1 MKPYKTLLILL
12 VFMVFLYGP
21 SLFYKDNIK
30 LPGNIE
36 IGIPQINDLIPS
48 LTEEQEHSNDINKPL
63 PDSLAEALAP
73 SGGAKLKD
81 SLSLLPLIISDSTQ
95 IRILY
100 YGDSQLEGDRITDR
114 LRILLRNSYGGSGPG
129 LLSPTM
135 ISPYTRTAYVRSSSN
150 WEKIDLLSDEYLR
163 PVDNAFGPRF
173 SLSRFTVDGD
183 KPSKAWIKISP
194 SSSADSLA
202 AHYESLR
209 LFYGNLK
216 DTIKVSLW
224 EGRRLI
230 TEGILEPEKALTE
243 ALFNL
248 DAPETLEIRFEG
260 KESPDL
266 YGFSIES
273 STGLILDNIALRG
286 SSGTNFRSVDR
297 DNLQESLE
305 LLDPDLIVLHFGL
318 NIVLNIR
325 DDYSFYER
333 RMYNQ
338 LMHLKSI
345 SPSSKLLLLGVS
357 DMAREDSLGIHSY
370 PNLEAIIS
378 AQKHAAERAGVK
390 FWDLRVAMGG
400 EDAIVRWRAE
410 NPPLAANDYTHIS
423 YAGGHKLAELMYQ
436 DLFAHTLDKIDTIA
450 EKSKK
455 LAEVPTTPSMTK
467 GSGHPSFE
475 NEGKRLIFT
484 SEILTF
490 NPEKPLI
497 FTTAAFWIF
506 LLALLLIYS
515 IIAGKPLIRNTY
527 LFLFSLFFY
536 YKSGGA
542 FFILLIIST
551 LTDYTVG
558 LLLSFSVKKG
568 IRKLLVF
575 ASLLVNLG
583 MLAYYKYTFFITGAI
598 NDIAGTSIPEQN
610 WLAILAN
617 RITGSSFDASSIIL
631 PIGISFF
638 TFQTISYTLDVYR
651 GRTKAVKNILD
662 FGFYVSFF
670 PQLIAGP
677 IVRAS
682 EFIPQLYQKFELN
695 KREWS
700 HALFL
705 IVSGLIKKIIV
716 SDYIATNLVD
726 KVFANPG
733 IFSGLENLLA
743 VYGYGLQIYCD
754 FSGYTDI
761 AIGVALMLGFRLP
774 ANFNSPY
781 KAVNISDFWRRWHIS
796 LSRWLKDY
804 LYISLGGNRKGR
816 TRTGINLLITMLLGG
831 LWHGAAWR
839 FIIWG
844 GLHGAGLMLHK
855 FWSRVSPFRK
865 KSGKAGRFIGIF
877 ITFNFVSFCWI
888 FFRAENMD
896 SVSIMLERIASGFK
910 GIDALAFVRMYY
922 GVLVVMLGGYVLHF
936 LPARIKE
943 SYRGLFI
950 LTPLVLKL
958 VIVYIIALALY
969 NFQTTD
975 IQPFIYFRF

>member
-36 IGIPQINDLIPS
+36 IGIPQINDLFLS
-48 LTEEQEHSNDINKPL
+48 LTQEQEHSNDINKSL
-63 PDSLAEALAP
+63 PDSLAEAPAS
-73 SGGAKLKD
+73 SGGAKQRGLSSLFKD
-81 SLSLLPLIISDSTQ
+81 SLSLLPLISSDSTQ

-209 LFYGNLK
+209 LFYGNLN

-230 TEGILEPEKALTE
+230 TEGILEPEKAITE
-243 ALFNL
+243 AVFAL

-286 SSGTNFRSVDR
+286 SSGTNFRSVGR

-305 LLDPDLIVLHFGL
+305 LLKPDLIVLHFGL

-378 AQKHAAERAGVK
+378 AQKHAAGRAGVE
-390 FWDLRVAMGG
+390 FWDLRSAMGG

-436 DLFAHTLDKIDTIA
+436 DLFLEDSLAIEGQSCCGDVSTPPLQSVPSLKSATGRFLDGQSGEGLQQIDD
-450 EKSKK
+450 S
-455 LAEVPTTPSMTK
+455 V
-467 GSGHPSFE
+467 
-475 NEGKRLIFT
+475 RLQQVDDSVRLQPHANKNNIKASIRT
-484 SEILTF
+484 VLSF

-515 IIAGKPLIRNTY
+515 IIAGKPLIRNT
-527 LFLFSLFFY
+527 
-536 YKSGGA
+536 
-542 FFILLIIST
+542 
-551 LTDYTVG
+551 
-558 LLLSFSVKKG
+558 
-568 IRKLLVF
+568 
-575 ASLLVNLG
+575 
-583 MLAYYKYTFFITGAI
+583 
-598 NDIAGTSIPEQN
+598 
-610 WLAILAN
+610 
-617 RITGSSFDASSIIL
+617 
-631 PIGISFF
+631 
-638 TFQTISYTLDVYR
+638 
-651 GRTKAVKNILD
+651 
-662 FGFYVSFF
+662 
-670 PQLIAGP
+670 
-677 IVRAS
+677 
-682 EFIPQLYQKFELN
+682 
-695 KREWS
+695 
-700 HALFL
+700 
-705 IVSGLIKKIIV
+705 
-716 SDYIATNLVD
+716 
-726 KVFANPG
+726 
-733 IFSGLENLLA
+733 
-743 VYGYGLQIYCD
+743 
-754 FSGYTDI
+754 
-761 AIGVALMLGFRLP
+761 
-774 ANFNSPY
+774 
-781 KAVNISDFWRRWHIS
+781 
-796 LSRWLKDY
+796 
-804 LYISLGGNRKGR
+804 
-816 TRTGINLLITMLLGG
+816 
-831 LWHGAAWR
+831 
-839 FIIWG
+839 
-844 GLHGAGLMLHK
+844 
-855 FWSRVSPFRK
+855 
-865 KSGKAGRFIGIF
+865 
-877 ITFNFVSFCWI
+877 
-888 FFRAENMD
+888 
-896 SVSIMLERIASGFK
+896 
-910 GIDALAFVRMYY
+910 
-922 GVLVVMLGGYVLHF
+922 
-936 LPARIKE
+936 
-943 SYRGLFI
+943 
-950 LTPLVLKL
+950 
-958 VIVYIIALALY
+958 
-969 NFQTTD
+969 
-975 IQPFIYFRF
+975 